1 MEPADTVFDGRPCS
15 AQDQVV
21 RFLAFVVGLGICS
34 SAAAQDATLLRS
46 LRDLQDACTDS
57 QGTGPRELFA
67 VDVESRSWSF
77 GAWEEGVLPIASQ
90 RNLRAYRGAA
100 ELFSAGFETFGF
112 VTNRG
117 RARELQRARQ
127 RGATLRVGFFL
138 GFDNPYRTLC
148 LVRPAA
154 GVTTVR
160 MDIAFVELSDAEGRV
175 IAREDTERMR
185 AWLDDQD
192 TSTLPGRGP
201 RGAVGRPLVH
211 AGRSDVPDA
220 WARAYERAGQGD
232 LGTTIARCHAAGVAR
247 GANDEGDV
255 VVRLTVDARSGA
267 VVEHAVELAD
277 IGDAEEAE
285 CIERAVAGV
294 RLSPDSAGGT
304 VLLSVPVQLAN

>member
-1 MEPADTVFDGRPCS
+1 
-15 AQDQVV
+15 
-21 RFLAFVVGLGICS
+21 
-34 SAAAQDATLLRS
+34 LRS
-46 LRDLQDACTDS
+46 LRDLQDACNDS

-67 VDVESRSWSF
+67 VDVENRSWSF
-77 GAWEEGVLPIASQ
+77 GAWEEGLLPIASQ

-127 RGATLRVGFFL
+127 QGASLRVGFFL
-138 GFDNPYRTLC
+138 GFDNPDRTLC

-160 MDIAFVELSDAEGRV
+160 MDIAYVELTDARGRV
-175 IAREDTERMR
+175 IAREDTDRLR
-185 AWLDDQD
+185 AWLDDQE
-192 TSTLPGRGP
+192 SSAVAGEGP

-220 WARAYERAGQGD
+220 WARTYERAAAGD
-232 LGTTIARCHAAGVAR
+232 LGAAIARCHAEGVAR
-247 GANDEGDV
+247 GANEEGAV
-255 VVRLTVDARSGA
+255 IVRLQVDARSGA
-267 VVEHAVELAD
+267 IVDHGVELAD
-277 IGDAEEAE
+277 IGDAREAQ

-294 RLSPDSAGGT
+294 RLPPDAAGGT
-304 VLLSVPVQLAN
+304 VLLSVPIQLAN